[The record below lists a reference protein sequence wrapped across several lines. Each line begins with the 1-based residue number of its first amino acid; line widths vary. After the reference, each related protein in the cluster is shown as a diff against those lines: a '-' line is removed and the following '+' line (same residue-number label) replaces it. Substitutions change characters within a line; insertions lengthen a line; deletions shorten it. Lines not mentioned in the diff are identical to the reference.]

1 MEEHCFLACSL
12 WLIQL
17 FFLMQLRPARPGV
30 APPHTHTQGGTSWH
44 KTIQHIHPQV
54 RLSHLTWERPK
65 NRCWTSMHKWYRIDL
80 TSGSSSPDVE
90 HLSYP
95 SPPRCPPPSLEW
107 FTLYISAPGED
118 WEFSEHINYVS
129 SHFQGEKVTRN
140 RANGGQ

>member
-17 FFLMQLRPARPGV
+17 FFLMKLRPACPGV

-65 NRCWTSMHKWYRIDL
+65 KQMLDQHAQMVPHWLDL
-80 TSGSSSPDVE
+80 RVFLPWRGAFELPLTPT
-90 HLSYP
+90 LT
-95 SPPRCPPPSLEW
+95 PPSLEW